1 MTEFDSQSATFHGQ
15 LDASTPDM
23 SPSAQMS
30 LAAAELALGE
40 VADGVVITDRHG
52 RIRYSN
58 PLAGELCGSLVG
70 LLPGQIL
77 SECLRLEDDQGVPLD
92 LALSPGEATA
102 EEVPSR
108 RELRANLRRQGLRLA
123 DGEAELVEISVQIN
137 TVKDGVS
144 LDGYVV
150 VLRHTSEA
158 RRISSRLSWQ
168 SSHDTLTR
176 LPNRQ
181 TFEQA
186 LQQLLNRDTGPRQH
200 HILLYLDVYQFKVV
214 NDTLGYSAG
223 DALLVALA
231 RILTQCL
238 GKNDLLG
245 RVGSDEFAVLLRDC
259 TLEEAKRIVTRLRE
273 AVNDF
278 VFEWESSETRPALSI
293 GAVSVDA
300 HAPPSSQL
308 LATANDACSAAREQ
322 GRNRVKFFGDSRKA
336 LEKRREST
344 WLSEIHAAIRDDR
357 LMLYRQ
363 PVVALQEKN
372 RVHHYEVLV
381 RMRGRDGD
389 IISPGLFLPAAE
401 RYGIIDDVDRWVI
414 RNIFKYMALEQ
425 SSGAGGFHYAINVS
439 GISLGDE
446 YFADF
451 VLRELTDA
459 GVAPSRVQFEI
470 TETSAINNLDRALMF
485 IHKLRAAGC
494 SFALDDFGRGASSL
508 AYLRQLPV
516 DYLKIDGSFVRNML
530 EDEID
535 SAMVSTVDHLAKR
548 MGIST
553 IAEFAETPELLER
566 LRLMGVDYA
575 QGFGIAA
582 AACLPEISGPRP
594 TSVD

>member
-1 MTEFDSQSATFHGQ
+1 MTEFTPKNATYHG
-15 LDASTPDM
+15 LLKEVDALYGGSL
-23 SPSAQMS
+23 SP
-30 LAAAELALGE
+30 AAAELALGE
-40 VADGVVITDRHG
+40 VADGVVVTDRHG

-58 PLAGELCGSLVG
+58 PLVSELCGNLVG
-70 LLPGQIL
+70 LLPGQL
-77 SECLRLEDDQGVPLD
+77 LAGSLPLVDDGGAPLD
-92 LALSPGEATA
+92 LNLSNGEAA
-102 EEVPSR
+102 GNIPSR
-108 RELRANLRRQGLRLA
+108 RELRGNIHRE
-123 DGEAELVEISVQIN
+123 DGELLEVNVVIHSLRE
-137 TVKDGVS
+137 GVN
-144 LDGYVV
+144 LEGYVL
-150 VLRHTSEA
+150 VLRPTSEA

-168 SSHDTLTR
+168 SSHDALTH

-181 TFEQA
+181 TFEHT
-186 LQQLLNRDTGPRQH
+186 LQQLLGTDAGSRQH

-214 NDTLGYSAG
+214 NDTLGYNAG
-223 DALLVALA
+223 DALLIALA
-231 RILTQCL
+231 KILTRCL
-238 GKNDLLG
+238 GKGDLLG
-245 RVGSDEFAVLLRDC
+245 RVGSDEFALLLRDC

-273 AVNDF
+273 AVNGF
-278 VFEWESSETRPALSI
+278 VFQWEDSETRPALSI

-300 HAPPSSQL
+300 HAPPASQL
-308 LATANDACSAAREQ
+308 LASANDACSAARDQ

-344 WLSEIHAAIRDDR
+344 WLAEIHAAIREDR
-357 LMLYRQ
+357 LLLYRQ

-381 RMRGRDGD
+381 RMQGRDGD
-389 IISPGLFLPAAE
+389 VISPGLFLPAAE

-414 RNIFKYMALEQ
+414 RNIFRYMALEQ
-425 SSGAGGFHYAINVS
+425 SSGAAGFHYAINIS

-451 VLRELTDA
+451 VLQELTEA

-470 TETSAINNLDRALMF
+470 TETSAINNLDRALVF

-553 IAEFAETPELLER
+553 IAEFAETPELLEK

-594 TSVD
+594 SSTVN

>member
-1 MTEFDSQSATFHGQ
+1 MTEFTPKNAAFHG
-15 LDASTPDM
+15 LLSEADAEALSG
-23 SPSAQMS
+23 SS
-30 LAAAELALGE
+30 LGPAAAELALGE
-40 VADGVVITDRHG
+40 VADGVVVTDRHG

-58 PLAGELCGSLVG
+58 PLASELCGNLVG
-70 LLPGQIL
+70 LLPGQPL
-77 SECLRLEDDQGVPLD
+77 AGSLPLYDDG
-92 LALSPGEATA
+92 GEAIDLNFGSA
-102 EEVPSR
+102 EAAGNIPSR
-108 RELRANLRRQGLRLA
+108 RELRGNIRRE
-123 DGEAELVEISVQIN
+123 DGELLEVSVVIHSLRE
-137 TVKDGVS
+137 GVN
-144 LDGYVV
+144 LEGYVL
-150 VLRHTSEA
+150 VLRHTSEV

-168 SSHDTLTR
+168 SSHDALTH

-181 TFEQA
+181 TFEHA
-186 LQQLLNRDTGPRQH
+186 LQQLLGSDTGPRHH

-223 DALLVALA
+223 DALLIALA
-231 RILTQCL
+231 KILTRCL
-238 GKNDLLG
+238 GEGDLLG
-245 RVGSDEFAVLLRDC
+245 RVGSDEFALLLKDC

-273 AVNDF
+273 AVNGF
-278 VFEWESSETRPALSI
+278 VFQWEDSETRPALSI
-293 GAVSVDA
+293 GAVSVDS
-300 HAPPSSQL
+300 HAPPASQL
-308 LATANDACSAAREQ
+308 LASANDACSAARDQ

-344 WLSEIHAAIRDDR
+344 WLAEIHAAIREDR
-357 LMLYRQ
+357 LLLYRQ
-363 PVVALQEKN
+363 PVVALQDKN
-372 RVHHYEVLV
+372 RIHHYEVLV
-381 RMRGRDGD
+381 RMQGRDGD
-389 IISPGLFLPAAE
+389 VISPGLFLPAAE
-401 RYGIIDDVDRWVI
+401 RYGIIDEVDRWVI
-414 RNIFKYMALEQ
+414 RNIFRYMALEQ
-425 SSGAGGFHYAINVS
+425 SSGAAGFHYAINIS

-451 VLRELTDA
+451 VLGELTEA

-470 TETSAINNLDRALMF
+470 TETSAINNLDRALVF

-553 IAEFAETPELLER
+553 IAEFAETPELLEK

-594 TSVD
+594 SSVS

>member
-1 MTEFDSQSATFHGQ
+1 MTEFTPQNAAYHGQ
-15 LDASTPDM
+15 LEDSGSGTVPDG
-23 SPSAQMS
+23 QLN

-40 VADGVVITDRHG
+40 VADGVIVTDRHG
-52 RIRYSN
+52 RVCYSN
-58 PLAGELCGSLVG
+58 PLVSELCGNLVG
-70 LLPGQIL
+70 LLPGQVL
-77 SECLRLEDDQGVPLD
+77 AESLPLFDDEGQPLD
-92 LALSPGEATA
+92 LNLASGDGEEDIPG
-102 EEVPSR
+102 R
-108 RELRANLRRQGLRLA
+108 RELQANIRREE
-123 DGEAELVEISVQIN
+123 GELLEVSVQIN
-137 TVKDGVS
+137 ALKNDS
-144 LDGYVV
+144 ALDGYVL
-150 VLRHTSEA
+150 VLRHTTDA

-168 SSHDTLTR
+168 SSHDALTR

-181 TFEQA
+181 TFEHA
-186 LQQLLNRDTGPRQH
+186 LQQLLNTDTGSRQH

-223 DALLVALA
+223 DALLIALA
-231 RILTQCL
+231 KILTRCL
-238 GKNDLLG
+238 GNGDLLG
-245 RVGSDEFAVLLRDC
+245 RVGSDEFALLLKDC

-278 VFEWESSETRPALSI
+278 VFHWEDSETRPALSI
-293 GAVSVDA
+293 GAVSVDC
-300 HAPPSSQL
+300 HAPPASQL
-308 LATANDACSAAREQ
+308 LASSHDACGAARDQ

-344 WLSEIHAAIRDDR
+344 WLAEIHAAIREDR
-357 LMLYRQ
+357 LLLYRQ
-363 PVVALQEKN
+363 PVVALQDQN

-381 RMRGRDGD
+381 RMQGRDGD
-389 IISPGLFLPAAE
+389 VISPGLFLPAAE
-401 RYGIIDDVDRWVI
+401 RYGMIDEVDRWVI
-414 RNIFKYMALEQ
+414 RNIFRYMALEQ
-425 SSGAGGFHYAINVS
+425 SSGSGGFHYAINIS

-446 YFADF
+446 LFADF
-451 VLRELTDA
+451 VLRELTEA

-470 TETSAINNLDRALMF
+470 TETSAINNLDRALVF

-553 IAEFAETPELLER
+553 IAEFAETPELLEK

-594 TSVD
+594 TSVN

>member
-1 MTEFDSQSATFHGQ
+1 MTEFDSQNATFHGQ

-23 SPSAQMS
+23 APSAQMS
-30 LAAAELALGE
+30 PAAAELALGE
-40 VADGVVITDRHG
+40 VADGVVITDPFG

-77 SECLRLEDDQGVPLD
+77 SECLSLEDDEGVALD
-92 LALSPGEATA
+92 LGLNSGDAA

-108 RELRANLRRQGLRLA
+108 RELRANLRRQGPRGA

-137 TVKDGVS
+137 SVKDGIS

-223 DALLVALA
+223 DALLVAIA

-245 RVGSDEFAVLLRDC
+245 RVGSDEFALLLRDC

-278 VFEWESSETRPALSI
+278 VFEWETSETRPALSI
-293 GAVSVDA
+293 GAVSVDT

-344 WLSEIHAAIRDDR
+344 WLAEIHAAIRDDR

-372 RVHHYEVLV
+372 RIHHYEVLV
-381 RMRGRDGD
+381 RMRGHDGD

-582 AACLPEISGPRP
+582 ASCLPEISGPRP

>member
-1 MTEFDSQSATFHGQ
+1 MTEFDPQHARYHGQ
-15 LDASTPDM
+15 LDNAEPD
-23 SPSAQMS
+23 PLPEGQLSA
-30 LAAAELALGE
+30 AAAELALGE

-58 PLAGELCGSLVG
+58 PLAGELCGSLMG
-70 LLPGQIL
+70 LLPGQL
-77 SECLRLEDDQGVPLD
+77 LKESLLLLDETGVPLD
-92 LALSPGEATA
+92 LSLECGDG

-108 RELRANLRRQGLRLA
+108 REFQAYISRE
-123 DGEAELVEISVQIN
+123 GEAGVDGAPVEISIQVN
-137 TVKDGVS
+137 SLKEGVN
-144 LDGYVV
+144 LEGFVL

-158 RRISSRLSWQ
+158 RRISSRLSWH
-168 SSHDTLTR
+168 SSHDALTR

-181 TFEQA
+181 TFEHA
-186 LQQLLNRDTGPRQH
+186 LQQLLSSNTGPRQH

-223 DALLVALA
+223 DALLIALA
-231 RILTQCL
+231 GILTRCL
-238 GKNDLLG
+238 GKGDLLG
-245 RVGSDEFAVLLRDC
+245 RVGSDEFALLLRDC

-273 AVNDF
+273 AVNEF

-300 HAPPSSQL
+300 HAPPASQL
-308 LATANDACSAAREQ
+308 LASANDACSAARDQ

-344 WLSEIHAAIRDDR
+344 WLAEIHAAIREDR

-389 IISPGLFLPAAE
+389 VISPGLFLPAAE

-414 RNIFKYMALEQ
+414 RKIFHYMALEQ
-425 SSGAGGFHYAINVS
+425 SSGSGGFHYAINIS

-451 VLRELTDA
+451 VLRELTEA

-553 IAEFAETPELLER
+553 IAEFAETPELLEK
-566 LRLMGVDYA
+566 LRMMGVDYA

-594 TSVD
+594 SSVN

>member
-1 MTEFDSQSATFHGQ
+1 MTEFDSQNATFHGQ

-23 SPSAQMS
+23 APSAQMS
-30 LAAAELALGE
+30 PAAAELALGE
-40 VADGVVITDRHG
+40 VADGVVITDRYG

-70 LLPGQIL
+70 LLPGQLL
-77 SECLRLEDDQGVPLD
+77 SECLSLESDDGVPLD
-92 LALSPGEATA
+92 LALLPGDTAA

-108 RELRANLRRQGLRLA
+108 RELRANLRRQGLRCA

-137 TVKDGVS
+137 SVKDGVS

-186 LQQLLNRDTGPRQH
+186 LQQLLSRDTGPRQH

-223 DALLVALA
+223 DALLVAIA
-231 RILTQCL
+231 RILIQCL
-238 GKNDLLG
+238 GKSDLLG
-245 RVGSDEFAVLLRDC
+245 RVGSDEFALLLRDC

-278 VFEWESSETRPALSI
+278 VFEWETSETRPALSI

-344 WLSEIHAAIRDDR
+344 WLAEIHAAIRDDR

-372 RVHHYEVLV
+372 RIHHYEVLV

-414 RNIFKYMALEQ
+414 RSIFKYMALEQ

-582 AACLPEISGPRP
+582 ASCLPEISGPRP

>member
-1 MTEFDSQSATFHGQ
+1 MPLTEFTPKNAEYHGQ
-15 LDASTPDM
+15 LQEVDTDAS
-23 SPSAQMS
+23 SVGHLSA
-30 LAAAELALGE
+30 AAAELALGE
-40 VADGVVITDRHG
+40 VADGVVVTDCSG

-58 PLAGELCGSLVG
+58 PLAGELCGNLMG
-70 LLPGQIL
+70 LLPGQL
-77 SECLRLEDDQGVPLD
+77 LADGLPLVDDQGSRLD
-92 LALSPGEATA
+92 LNLVGDDSA
-102 EEVPSR
+102 EGDIPSR
-108 RELRANLRRQGLRLA
+108 RELRANIRRDTG
-123 DGEAELVEISVQIN
+123 ELVEVSVQIN
-137 TVKDGVS
+137 SLRDGVN
-144 LDGYVV
+144 LEGYVLI
-150 VLRHTSEA
+150 LRHTSEA

-168 SSHDTLTR
+168 SSHDALTH

-181 TFEQA
+181 TFEYA
-186 LQQLLNRDTGPRQH
+186 LQQLLNQDTGPKQR

-223 DALLVALA
+223 DALLIALA
-231 RILTQCL
+231 KILTRCL
-238 GKNDLLG
+238 GNGDLLG
-245 RVGSDEFAVLLRDC
+245 RVGSDEFALLLKDC

-273 AVNDF
+273 AVSGY
-278 VFEWESSETRPALSI
+278 VFQWDDSETRPALSI
-293 GAVSVDA
+293 GAVSVDT
-300 HAPPSSQL
+300 HAPPASQL
-308 LATANDACSAAREQ
+308 LASANDACSAARDQ

-344 WLSEIHAAIRDDR
+344 WLAEIHAAIREDR
-357 LMLYRQ
+357 LLLYRQ
-363 PVVALQEKN
+363 PVVALQDKN

-381 RMRGRDGD
+381 RMQGRDGD
-389 IISPGLFLPAAE
+389 VISPGLFLPAAE
-401 RYGIIDDVDRWVI
+401 RYGMIDEVDRWVI
-414 RNIFKYMALEQ
+414 RNIFRYMALEQ
-425 SSGAGGFHYAINVS
+425 SSGAGGFHYAINIS

-446 YFADF
+446 LFADF
-451 VLRELTDA
+451 VLRELTEA

-470 TETSAINNLDRALMF
+470 TETCAINNLDRALVF

-553 IAEFAETPELLER
+553 IAEFAETPELLEK
-566 LRLMGVDYA
+566 LRIMGVDYA

-582 AACLPEISGPRP
+582 ASCLPEISGPRP
-594 TSVD
+594 TTAVN

>member
-1 MTEFDSQSATFHGQ
+1 MTEF
-15 LDASTPDM
+15 TPKNAAYHSLLEESGTGKLAGARL
-23 SPSAQMS
+23 SP
-30 LAAAELALGE
+30 AAAELALGE
-40 VADGVVITDRHG
+40 VADGVIVTDRHG
-52 RIRYSN
+52 LVCYSN
-58 PLAGELCGSLVG
+58 PLVSELCGNLVG
-70 LLPGQIL
+70 LLPGQVL
-77 SECLRLEDDQGVPLD
+77 ADSLPLFDDEGEALD
-92 LALSPGEATA
+92 LNLASGDR
-102 EEVPSR
+102 EEDIPSR
-108 RELRANLRRQGLRLA
+108 RELRANIRRET
-123 DGEAELVEISVQIN
+123 GELLEISVQIN
-137 TVKDGVS
+137 S
-144 LDGYVV
+144 LKNDAVLEGYVL
-150 VLRHTSEA
+150 VLRHTSDA

-168 SSHDTLTR
+168 SSHDALTH

-181 TFEQA
+181 TFEHA
-186 LQQLLNRDTGPRQH
+186 LQQLLNTDTGPRQH

-223 DALLVALA
+223 DALLIALA
-231 RILTQCL
+231 KILTRCL
-238 GKNDLLG
+238 GNGDLLG
-245 RVGSDEFAVLLRDC
+245 RVGSDEFALLLKDC

-273 AVNDF
+273 AVNGF
-278 VFEWESSETRPALSI
+278 VFQWEDSETRPALSI
-293 GAVSVDA
+293 GAVSVDS
-300 HAPPSSQL
+300 HAPPASQL
-308 LATANDACSAAREQ
+308 LASSNDACSAARDQ

-344 WLSEIHAAIRDDR
+344 WLAEIHAAIREDR
-357 LMLYRQ
+357 LLLYRQ
-363 PVVALQEKN
+363 PVVALQDQN

-381 RMRGRDGD
+381 RMQGRDGD
-389 IISPGLFLPAAE
+389 VISPGLFLPAAE
-401 RYGIIDDVDRWVI
+401 RYGMIDEVDRWVI
-414 RNIFKYMALEQ
+414 RNILRYMALEQ
-425 SSGAGGFHYAINVS
+425 SSGSGGFHYAINIS

-446 YFADF
+446 LFADF
-451 VLRELTDA
+451 VLRELTEA

-470 TETSAINNLDRALMF
+470 TETSAINNLDRALVF

-553 IAEFAETPELLER
+553 IAEFAETPELLEK

-594 TSVD
+594 SSVS

>member
-1 MTEFDSQSATFHGQ
+1 MTEFTPKNAAFHSLLAESEEGAPGGGYLSA
-15 LDASTPDM
+15 
-23 SPSAQMS
+23 
-30 LAAAELALGE
+30 AAAELALGE
-40 VADGVVITDRHG
+40 VADGVVVTDPHG

-58 PLAGELCGSLVG
+58 PLVSELCGSLVG
-70 LLPGQIL
+70 LLPGQPL
-77 SECLRLEDDQGVPLD
+77 AGNLLLYDDSGEPLD
-92 LALSPGEATA
+92 LDLNTGKA
-102 EEVPSR
+102 EGNIPSR
-108 RELRANLRRQGLRLA
+108 RELRGNIRREGGELLEVSVVIHCLR
-123 DGEAELVEISVQIN
+123 E
-137 TVKDGVS
+137 GVNPV
-144 LDGYVV
+144 GYVL
-150 VLRHTSEA
+150 VLRHTSEV

-168 SSHDTLTR
+168 SSHDALTH

-181 TFEQA
+181 AFEHA
-186 LQQLLNRDTGPRQH
+186 LQQLLGSGSAPRQH

-223 DALLVALA
+223 DALLIALA
-231 RILTQCL
+231 KILTRCL
-238 GKNDLLG
+238 GEGDLLG
-245 RVGSDEFAVLLRDC
+245 RVGSDEFALLLKDC

-273 AVNDF
+273 AVNAF
-278 VFEWESSETRPALSI
+278 VFQWEDSETRPALSI
-293 GAVSVDA
+293 GAVSVDC
-300 HAPPSSQL
+300 HAPPASQL
-308 LATANDACSAAREQ
+308 LASANDACSAARDQ

-344 WLSEIHAAIRDDR
+344 WLAEIHAAIREDR
-357 LMLYRQ
+357 LLLYRQ
-363 PVVALQEKN
+363 PVVALQDKN

-381 RMRGRDGD
+381 RMQGRDGD
-389 IISPGLFLPAAE
+389 VISPGLFLPAAE
-401 RYGIIDDVDRWVI
+401 RYGIIDEVDRWVI
-414 RNIFKYMALEQ
+414 RSIFRYMALEQ
-425 SSGAGGFHYAINVS
+425 SSGAAGFHYAINIS

-446 YFADF
+446 LFADF
-451 VLRELTDA
+451 VLRELTEA

-470 TETSAINNLDRALMF
+470 TETSAINNLDRALVF

-553 IAEFAETPELLER
+553 IAEFAETPELLEK

-582 AACLPEISGPRP
+582 AACLPEISGSRP
-594 TSVD
+594 SSSVN

>member
-1 MTEFDSQSATFHGQ
+1 MTEFDPQTATYHGQ
-15 LDASTPDM
+15 LEDAAPDPLPDWQLST
-23 SPSAQMS
+23 
-30 LAAAELALGE
+30 AAAELALGE

-58 PLAGELCGSLVG
+58 PLAGELCGSLMG
-70 LLPGQIL
+70 LLPGQLL
-77 SECLRLEDDQGVPLD
+77 SESLLLQDANGATLELGLSSGDSEDDI
-92 LALSPGEATA
+92 
-102 EEVPSR
+102 PSR
-108 RELRANLRRQGLRLA
+108 RELRANICR
-123 DGEAELVEISVQIN
+123 DGRPGGDPVEISIQIN
-137 TVKDGVS
+137 SVKEGMS
-144 LDGYVV
+144 LEGYVL

-168 SSHDTLTR
+168 SNHDALTR

-181 TFEQA
+181 TFEHS
-186 LQQLLNRDTGPRQH
+186 LQQLLSSDTGPRQH

-223 DALLVALA
+223 DALLIALA
-231 RILTQCL
+231 GILTRCL
-238 GKNDLLG
+238 GNGDLLA
-245 RVGSDEFAVLLRDC
+245 RVGSDEFALLLRDC

-278 VFEWESSETRPALSI
+278 VFEWENSETRPALSI
-293 GAVSVDA
+293 GAVSVDT
-300 HAPPSSQL
+300 HAPPASQL
-308 LATANDACSAAREQ
+308 LASANDACSAARDQ

-344 WLSEIHAAIRDDR
+344 WLAEIHAAIREDR

-389 IISPGLFLPAAE
+389 VISPGLFLPAAE
-401 RYGIIDDVDRWVI
+401 RYGIIDEVDRWVI
-414 RNIFKYMALEQ
+414 RKIFQYMALEQ
-425 SSGAGGFHYAINVS
+425 SSGSGGFHYAINIS

-451 VLRELTDA
+451 VLRALTEA

-553 IAEFAETPELLER
+553 IAEFAETPELLEK
-566 LRLMGVDYA
+566 LRMMGVDYA

-594 TSVD
+594 SSVN

>member
-1 MTEFDSQSATFHGQ
+1 MTEFTPKNAAYHSELEESGFDVLPDGQ
-15 LDASTPDM
+15 L
-23 SPSAQMS
+23 SP
-30 LAAAELALGE
+30 AAAELALGE
-40 VADGVVITDRHG
+40 VADGVVVTDRHG
-52 RIRYSN
+52 LVRYSN
-58 PLAGELCGSLVG
+58 PLVSELCGNLVG
-70 LLPGQIL
+70 LLPGQVL
-77 SECLRLEDDQGVPLD
+77 ADSLPLFDNEGQLLD
-92 LALSPGEATA
+92 LNLATGDR
-102 EEVPSR
+102 EEDIPSR
-108 RELRANLRRQGLRLA
+108 RELRANIRRDEGDLL
-123 DGEAELVEISVQIN
+123 EVSVQIN
-137 TVKDGVS
+137 SLKRGAE
-144 LDGYVV
+144 LDGYVL

-168 SSHDTLTR
+168 SSHDALTR

-181 TFEQA
+181 TFEHA
-186 LQQLLNRDTGPRQH
+186 LQQLLNTDTGPRQH

-223 DALLVALA
+223 DALLIALA
-231 RILTQCL
+231 KILTRCL
-238 GKNDLLG
+238 GKDDLLG
-245 RVGSDEFAVLLRDC
+245 RVGSDEFALLLKDC

-278 VFEWESSETRPALSI
+278 VFQWEDSETRPALSI
-293 GAVSVDA
+293 GAVSVDS
-300 HAPPSSQL
+300 HAPPASQL
-308 LATANDACSAAREQ
+308 LASANDACSAARDQ

-344 WLSEIHAAIRDDR
+344 WLAEIHAAIREDR
-357 LMLYRQ
+357 LLLYRQ
-363 PVVALQEKN
+363 PVVALQDQN

-381 RMRGRDGD
+381 RMQGRDGD
-389 IISPGLFLPAAE
+389 VISPGLFLPAAE
-401 RYGIIDDVDRWVI
+401 RYGMIDEVDRWVI
-414 RNIFKYMALEQ
+414 RNIFRYMALEQ
-425 SSGAGGFHYAINVS
+425 SSGSGGFHYAINIS

-446 YFADF
+446 LFADF
-451 VLRELTDA
+451 VLRELTEA

-470 TETSAINNLDRALMF
+470 TETSAINNLDRALVF

-553 IAEFAETPELLER
+553 IAEFAETPELLEK

-582 AACLPEISGPRP
+582 AACLPEISEPRP
-594 TSVD
+594 PSCN

>member
-1 MTEFDSQSATFHGQ
+1 MTEFTPKNAAFHSLLADTDEGE
-15 LDASTPDM
+15 PDGGYLC
-23 SPSAQMS
+23 P
-30 LAAAELALGE
+30 AAAELALGE
-40 VADGVVITDRHG
+40 VADGVVVTDPYG

-58 PLAGELCGSLVG
+58 PLASELCGSLVG
-70 LLPGQIL
+70 LLPGQL
-77 SECLRLEDDQGVPLD
+77 LASSLLLYGDGGERLD
-92 LALSPGEATA
+92 LGLDSGVAAGSI
-102 EEVPSR
+102 PSR
-108 RELRANLRRQGLRLA
+108 RELRGNIRREGGTLLEVSVVIHCLREGVNL
-123 DGEAELVEISVQIN
+123 
-137 TVKDGVS
+137 K
-144 LDGYVV
+144 GYVL
-150 VLRHTSEA
+150 VLRHTSEV

-168 SSHDTLTR
+168 SSHDALTH

-181 TFEQA
+181 TFEHA
-186 LQQLLNRDTGPRQH
+186 LQQLLGSGASPRQH

-223 DALLVALA
+223 DALLIALTK
-231 RILTQCL
+231 ILTRCL
-238 GKNDLLG
+238 GEGDLLG
-245 RVGSDEFAVLLRDC
+245 RVGSDEFALLLRDC

-273 AVNDF
+273 AVNGF
-278 VFEWESSETRPALSI
+278 VFQWEDSETRPALSI
-293 GAVSVDA
+293 GAVSVD
-300 HAPPSSQL
+300 HRAPPASQL
-308 LATANDACSAAREQ
+308 LASANDACSAARDQ

-336 LEKRREST
+336 LAKRREST
-344 WLSEIHAAIRDDR
+344 WLAEIHAAIREDR
-357 LMLYRQ
+357 LLLYRQ
-363 PVVALQEKN
+363 PVVALQDKN

-381 RMRGRDGD
+381 RMQGRDGD
-389 IISPGLFLPAAE
+389 VISPGLFLPAAE
-401 RYGIIDDVDRWVI
+401 RYGIIDEVDRWVI
-414 RNIFKYMALEQ
+414 RKIFRYMALEQ
-425 SSGAGGFHYAINVS
+425 SSGAAGFHYAINIS

-446 YFADF
+446 LFADF
-451 VLRELTDA
+451 VLRELTEA

-470 TETSAINNLDRALMF
+470 TETSAINNLDRALVF

-553 IAEFAETPELLER
+553 IAEFAETPELLEK

-594 TSVD
+594 SSSVN

>member
-1 MTEFDSQSATFHGQ
+1 MTEFTPKNAAYHSELEASGSDVLPDGQ
-15 LDASTPDM
+15 L
-23 SPSAQMS
+23 SP
-30 LAAAELALGE
+30 AAAELALGE
-40 VADGVVITDRHG
+40 VADGVVVTDRHG
-52 RIRYSN
+52 LVRYSN
-58 PLAGELCGSLVG
+58 PLVSELCGNLVG
-70 LLPGQIL
+70 LLPGQVL
-77 SECLRLEDDQGVPLD
+77 ADSLPLFDNEGQLLD
-92 LALSPGEATA
+92 LNLATGDR
-102 EEVPSR
+102 EEDIPSR
-108 RELRANLRRQGLRLA
+108 RELRANIRR
-123 DGEAELVEISVQIN
+123 DEGELLEVSVQIN
-137 TVKDGVS
+137 SLKRGAE
-144 LDGYVV
+144 LDGYVL

-168 SSHDTLTR
+168 SSHDALTR

-181 TFEQA
+181 TFEHA
-186 LQQLLNRDTGPRQH
+186 LQQLLNTDTGPRQH

-223 DALLVALA
+223 DALLIALA
-231 RILTQCL
+231 KILTRCL
-238 GKNDLLG
+238 GKGDLLG
-245 RVGSDEFAVLLRDC
+245 RVGSDEFALLLKDC

-278 VFEWESSETRPALSI
+278 VFQWEDSETRPALSI
-293 GAVSVDA
+293 GAVSVDS
-300 HAPPSSQL
+300 HAPPASQL
-308 LATANDACSAAREQ
+308 LASANDACSAARDQ

-344 WLSEIHAAIRDDR
+344 WLAEIHAAIREDR
-357 LMLYRQ
+357 LLLYRQ
-363 PVVALQEKN
+363 PVVALQDQN

-381 RMRGRDGD
+381 RMQGRDGD
-389 IISPGLFLPAAE
+389 VISPGLFLPAAE
-401 RYGIIDDVDRWVI
+401 RYGMIDEVDRWVI
-414 RNIFKYMALEQ
+414 RNIFRYMALEQ
-425 SSGAGGFHYAINVS
+425 SSGSGGFHYAINIS

-446 YFADF
+446 LFADF
-451 VLRELTDA
+451 VLRELTEA

-470 TETSAINNLDRALMF
+470 TETSAINNLDRALVF

-553 IAEFAETPELLER
+553 IAEFAETPELLEK

-582 AACLPEISGPRP
+582 AACLPEISEPRP
-594 TSVD
+594 PSCN

>member
-1 MTEFDSQSATFHGQ
+1 MTEFTPKNAAFHG
-15 LDASTPDM
+15 LLTEADAEALSCG
-23 SPSAQMS
+23 S
-30 LAAAELALGE
+30 LAPAAAELALGE
-40 VADGVVITDRHG
+40 VADGVVVTDCHG

-58 PLAGELCGSLVG
+58 PLASELSGNLVG
-70 LLPGQIL
+70 LLPGQPLAGSL
-77 SECLRLEDDQGVPLD
+77 SLYDDG
-92 LALSPGEATA
+92 GEAIDLSLGSA
-102 EEVPSR
+102 EVAGNIPSR
-108 RELRANLRRQGLRLA
+108 RELRGNIRRE
-123 DGEAELVEISVQIN
+123 DGELLEVSVVIHSLRE
-137 TVKDGVS
+137 GVN
-144 LDGYVV
+144 LEGYVL
-150 VLRHTSEA
+150 VLRHTSEV

-168 SSHDTLTR
+168 SSHDALTH

-181 TFEQA
+181 TFEHA
-186 LQQLLNRDTGPRQH
+186 LQQLLSSDTGPRHH

-223 DALLVALA
+223 DALLIALA
-231 RILTQCL
+231 KILTRCL
-238 GKNDLLG
+238 GKGDLLG
-245 RVGSDEFAVLLRDC
+245 RVGSDEFALLLKDC

-273 AVNDF
+273 AVNGF
-278 VFEWESSETRPALSI
+278 VFQWEDSETRPALSI
-293 GAVSVDA
+293 GAVSVDS
-300 HAPPSSQL
+300 HAPPASQL
-308 LATANDACSAAREQ
+308 LASANDACSAARDQ

-344 WLSEIHAAIRDDR
+344 WLAEIHAAIREDR
-357 LMLYRQ
+357 LLLYRQ
-363 PVVALQEKN
+363 PVVALQDKN
-372 RVHHYEVLV
+372 RIHHYEVLV
-381 RMRGRDGD
+381 RMQGRDGD
-389 IISPGLFLPAAE
+389 VISPGLFLPAAE
-401 RYGIIDDVDRWVI
+401 RYGIIDEVDRWVI
-414 RNIFKYMALEQ
+414 RNIFRYMALEQ
-425 SSGAGGFHYAINVS
+425 SSGAAGFHYAINIS

-451 VLRELTDA
+451 VLGELTEA

-470 TETSAINNLDRALMF
+470 TETSAINNLDRALVF

-553 IAEFAETPELLER
+553 IAEFAETPELLEK

-594 TSVD
+594 SSVS

>member
-1 MTEFDSQSATFHGQ
+1 LTEFTPKNAAYHGQ
-15 LDASTPDM
+15 LEESGADGLPDGYL
-23 SPSAQMS
+23 SP
-30 LAAAELALGE
+30 AAAELALGE
-40 VADGVVITDRHG
+40 VADGVIVTDRYG
-52 RIRYSN
+52 LVRYSN
-58 PLAGELCGSLVG
+58 PLVSELCGNLVG
-70 LLPGQIL
+70 LLPGQVL
-77 SECLRLEDDQGVPLD
+77 AESLPLFDDEGQPLD
-92 LALSPGEATA
+92 LNLVSGDS
-102 EEVPSR
+102 EEDVPSR
-108 RELRANLRRQGLRLA
+108 RELQANIRRD
-123 DGEAELVEISVQIN
+123 DGELLEVSVLIN
-137 TVKDGVS
+137 SLKRDAV
-144 LDGYVV
+144 LDGYVL
-150 VLRHTSEA
+150 VLRHTSDA
-158 RRISSRLSWQ
+158 RRISSRLSWH
-168 SSHDTLTR
+168 SSHDVLTH

-181 TFEQA
+181 TFEHA
-186 LQQLLNRDTGPRQH
+186 LQQLLNTDTGPRQH

-223 DALLVALA
+223 DALLIALA
-231 RILTQCL
+231 KILTRCL
-238 GKNDLLG
+238 GKGDLLG
-245 RVGSDEFAVLLRDC
+245 RVGSDEFALLLRDC

-278 VFEWESSETRPALSI
+278 VFQWEDSETRPALSI
-293 GAVSVDA
+293 GAVSVDC
-300 HAPPSSQL
+300 HAPPASQL
-308 LATANDACSAAREQ
+308 LASANDACSAARDQ

-344 WLSEIHAAIRDDR
+344 WLAEIHAAIREDR
-357 LMLYRQ
+357 LLLYRQ
-363 PVVALQEKN
+363 PVVALQDHN

-381 RMRGRDGD
+381 RMQGRDGD
-389 IISPGLFLPAAE
+389 VISPGLFLPAAE
-401 RYGIIDDVDRWVI
+401 RYGMIDEVDRWVI
-414 RNIFKYMALEQ
+414 RNIFRYMALEQ
-425 SSGAGGFHYAINVS
+425 SSGSGGFHYAINIS

-446 YFADF
+446 LFADF
-451 VLRELTDA
+451 VLRELTEA

-470 TETSAINNLDRALMF
+470 TETSAINNLDRALVF

-553 IAEFAETPELLER
+553 IAEFAETPELLEK

-594 TSVD
+594 TSVN